1 MGNPLLVN
9 TLSDPVCR
17 TATDMSPTRSYS
29 SSDVLDSNRS
39 SNTAL
44 PDATR
49 PRGGMVFSIKR
60 HAATDFPNAEGS
72 GGRREGIMI
81 LVRKQMKF
89 RSPARERRIFQ

>member
-9 TLSDPVCR
+9 TLSGPVCW
-17 TATDMSPTRSYS
+17 TATDMSPARSYP

-49 PRGGMVFSIKR
+49 PGDEMVFSIKR
-60 HAATDFPNAEGS
+60 HAATDFPTWEGTNDN
-72 GGRREGIMI
+72 GEG
-81 LVRKQMKF
+81 L
-89 RSPARERRIFQ
+89 